1 MKHSELKQLI
11 REELSNILKE
21 NEEEDGMK
29 DASISSNYA
38 IIPKD
43 MGKALDAISN
53 PDNYVDERGTYF
65 NRNFIDRKMQDEIFG
80 IGADH
85 MKDNQARENWEK
97 LSPTYRV
104 LKLKD
109 IQNREPELVKKGL
122 EKNEFEKAY
131 ISWKEEGNEG
141 SKEDFI
147 INSGYDILKMVSKD
161 GRYVRYYPIKTGQNL
176 NKYGGALSP
185 NLHYDIEGDKIIFP
199 SEKIKVWGNKDLIK
213 RRVKTIM
220 NNAGVEFR
228 ESEKID
234 IELPTITTKPTLKPT
249 ASTTSLLTTTVN
261 TADQA
266 DDLIKLFKNRLGK
279 VSSAE
284 YKVEPTG
291 VGADRKYKSIV
302 TGISADQRAKL
313 QLLAFDFKKNL
324 KEQNEI
330 ERHQMLV
337 RAGIIK

>member
-11 REELSNILKE
+11 REEFSNILKE
-21 NEEEDGMK
+21 NKEEDGMK

-65 NRNFIDRKMQDEIFG
+65 NRNFIDRKIQNKIFG

-85 MKDNQARENWEK
+85 MKDNQARENWEG

-161 GRYVRYYPIKTGQNL
+161 SRYVKYYPIKTGQNL

-185 NLHYDIEGDKIIFP
+185 NIHYDIEDDKIVFP
-199 SEKIKVWGNKDLIK
+199 LEKIPMWKDKSLIK
-213 RRVKTIM
+213 KRVATIM
-220 NNAGVEFR
+220 NNAGVEFK

-234 IELPTITTKPTLKPT
+234 IELPTPTTKPTLKPT
-249 ASTTSLLTTTVN
+249 APTTLPLTTTVN

-266 DDLIKLFKNRLGK
+266 DNLIKIFKNRLGE
-279 VSSAE
+279 VPSAKYE
-284 YKVEPTG
+284 VET
-291 VGADRKYKSIV
+291 VGDRNDRKYKLVV
-302 TGISADQRAKL
+302 TGISDDQRAKIQPL
-313 QLLAFDFKKNL
+313 SFDFKKNL
-324 KEQNEI
+324 REQNEI